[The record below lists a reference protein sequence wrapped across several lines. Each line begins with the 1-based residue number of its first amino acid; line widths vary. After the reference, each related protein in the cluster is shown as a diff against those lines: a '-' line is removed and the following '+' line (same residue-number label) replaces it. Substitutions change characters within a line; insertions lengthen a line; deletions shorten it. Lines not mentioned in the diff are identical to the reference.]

1 MIFARV
7 IYKLV
12 PLPGVT
18 EEEFEAFMIGEVLP
32 TIDTT
37 YTRGGGIVGLA
48 FHKDAKGDSEPKYLW
63 AIDLETFGGSW
74 FEARLEPAVEKLA
87 TVSSIEES
95 GIYERL
101 HAWSFR

>member
-1 MIFARV
+1 
-7 IYKLV
+7 
-12 PLPGVT
+12 
-18 EEEFEAFMIGEVLP
+18 MIGEVLP

-74 FEARLEPAVEKLA
+74 FEARLELQIGILA
-87 TVSSIEES
+87 ANVPSSRNCTYS
-95 GIYERL
+95 GDMPDYLWR
-101 HAWSFR
+101 

>member
-1 MIFARV
+1 
-7 IYKLV
+7 
-12 PLPGVT
+12 
-18 EEEFEAFMIGEVLP
+18 MIGEVLP

-74 FEARLEPAVEKLA
+74 FESRLEPEVCLLYTSDAADDYL
-87 TVSSIEES
+87 TV
-95 GIYERL
+95 
-101 HAWSFR
+101 